1 MSILRSLNTGASG
14 LRAHGQAMGATSD
27 NIANVSTIGFKRSRA
42 VFNDILGRAIDSAP
56 QSMPMAG
63 SGARVSHIQQMWA
76 QGALLTTDAP
86 TDLAVNGN
94 GFFIVD
100 GSNAGIEGQWFSRA
114 GQFRVDDEGFLVNP
128 DGLRLQG
135 YTADAT
141 GNLGAA
147 LGDLEVMSGTVPAN
161 PTSEVE
167 LAVQLNSNL
176 AEIAGGPAVNPDDA
190 ATFSGQPI
198 STTVYDSLGNARELT
213 VYFQRNATGYDFEVF
228 ANGSDLAGGTADTP
242 TSLGRGA
249 LAFGADGAL
258 TGFTDPA
265 LSIDF
270 TGGAAAA
277 QAIALDFGEVAGT
290 GAATGRENTT
300 MFGFGEDGPNVTAIT
315 QDGFSAGT
323 VSGFEVAADGTIA
336 GVFSNGQRRP
346 LGQVALA
353 DFTSVDG
360 LERAGNNLFVATL
373 DSGEPLV
380 GAAGSGRRG
389 SIVGGALEQSN
400 VDLGQ
405 EFVDLIAYQRGFQ
418 ASSRVITTADEMYTE
433 LVNLKR

>member
-14 LRAHGQAMGATSD
+14 IRAHGQAMGATSD

-63 SGARVSHIQQMWA
+63 AGARVSHIQQMWS
-76 QGALLTTDAP
+76 QGALLTTEAP

-94 GFFIVD
+94 GFFVVQ

-114 GQFRVDDEGFLVNP
+114 GQFRVDNEGFLVNP

-135 YTADAT
+135 YSADAT

-147 LGDLEVMSGTVPAN
+147 LGDLEVMGGTVPAN
-161 PTSEVE
+161 ATTEVE
-167 LAVQLNSNL
+167 LSVQLNSNL
-176 AEIAGGPAVNPDDA
+176 PALAAPAVDPNDP
-190 ATFSGQPI
+190 ATFSGQPV

-242 TSLGRGA
+242 TSLGRGDLTFDA
-249 LAFGADGAL
+249 SGAL
-258 TGFTDPA
+258 TAFTDA
-265 LSIDF
+265 GLSIDF
-270 TGGAAAA
+270 TGGAATG
-277 QAIALDFGEVAGT
+277 QAIAMDFGTPVGT
-290 GAATGRENTT
+290 GAVTGRENST
-300 MFGFGEDGPNVTAIT
+300 MFGFGEDGPNVTAIA

-323 VSGFEVAADGTIA
+323 VSGFEVAADGTIT

-373 DSGEPLV
+373 ESGEPLV
-380 GAAGSGRRG
+380 GGAGSGRRG

-418 ASSRVITTADEMYTE
+418 ANSRIITTADEMYTE
-433 LVNLKR
+433 LINLKR

>member
-63 SGARVSHIQQMWA
+63 AGSRVSHIQQMWA

-94 GFFIVD
+94 GFFIVQ
-100 GSNAGIEGQWFSRA
+100 GQNAGLEGQWFSRA

-135 YTADAT
+135 YSADAT

-161 PTSEVE
+161 ATSEIE
-167 LAVQLNSNL
+167 LSLQLNSDSPDF
-176 AEIAGGPAVNPDDA
+176 GGAPIDPNDSS
-190 ATFSGQPI
+190 TFNGPPI
-198 STTVYDSLGNARELT
+198 TTTVYDSLGNAREISILL
-213 VYFQRNATGYDFEVF
+213 QRNATGYAFEVF
-228 ANGSDLAGGTADTP
+228 ADGSDLAGGTANTP
-242 TSLGRGA
+242 TQLGTGT
-249 LAFGADGAL
+249 LVFVDGAL
-258 TGFTDPA
+258 TAVTGTAFTA
-265 LSIDF
+265 DF
-270 TGGAAAA
+270 NGGAAAG
-277 QAIALDFGEVAGT
+277 QAITLDFGTPLGGT
-290 GAATGRENTT
+290 STGLESTT
-300 MFGFGEDGPNVTAIT
+300 MFGFGDAGPNLTAISG
-315 QDGFSAGT
+315 DGFSAGT
-323 VSGFEVAADGTIA
+323 VSGFEVAANGSIT
-336 GVFSNGQRRP
+336 GVFSNGQRRT

-360 LERAGNNLFVATL
+360 LERGGNNLFVATL
-373 DSGEPLV
+373 ESGEALI

-418 ASSRVITTADEMYTE
+418 ANSRIITTADEMYTE